1 MLKNYLKIA
10 FRFLVKNKTYS
21 FINIIG
27 LSVGTLCCLYILLY
41 VTYQYNYDKH
51 HRDAK
56 NIYRVTSTIVVS
68 GEKHNMSTCSPAI
81 GPALKLD
88 FPEVRQVTRVIPAI
102 EVSQHL
108 LQYQENSI
116 YEKDA
121 FFVDSTFFDVF
132 TYHFTYGS
140 PEHALLEPYSVV
152 LLKPVAEK
160 LFGGVDPVGKVI
172 EIDNTYGKHDFK
184 VMGVVDE
191 SLGRTHIPARMFF
204 TMNSGG
210 MGEFVRQSDTWS
222 GQNFT
227 NTYIKLLP
235 GSDAT
240 SLENQLPAFVNKYG
254 QEELRTR
261 GMEKQLHLQRAGSIH
276 TTTGYEAE
284 IAKPVSASFLNI
296 LLLVAF
302 LIQII
307 ACINF
312 MNLSTARASKRAT
325 EIGVRKA
332 TGAERKD
339 LVKQFLS
346 ESFLLT
352 FLGVAIALPLLFI
365 LLPFL
370 NQITQTNIHLSLL
383 TDYRMWVILPGIIMI
398 TGLLAGSYPAFYL
411 SAFQTIK
418 VIKGNFS
425 SHVSAG
431 GIRRSLVIFQFVT
444 SIILIAGI
452 IGIYRQLNYLQ
463 SKDLGFNKNQTLV
476 FSFYT
481 NDAKSKM
488 TSFANDLKELAEVNT
503 VSKSTNYLS
512 QFIPRDRGVYLAGGD
527 MTTSVNAQN
536 VITDDFFVKANG
548 IKLIS
553 GRDFRSGD
561 FGKVLVNETL
571 VKQLGLQP
579 GEAPGTLLYSGVGSK
594 PESAVEIAGVM
605 KDFNYNSLRNDVRPF
620 MIIYNPNEQGLSHL
634 TVSVSSS
641 NYESMLRKMDA
652 TWQKDLTGVPF
663 EYSFLDDEV
672 RKQYESE
679 IVLSR
684 IINSFTLIA
693 IFISCLGLLGL
704 TSFNAE
710 QRKKEIGIRKIM
722 GASVFE
728 LTASLSHDFL
738 KLVIAAIIF
747 ATPVAYYAIHK
758 WLDSFAYKT
767 NLSWWIF
774 ALAGLLAL
782 AIALLTVSWQSWRAA
797 TRNPVEALR
806 YE

>member
-116 YEKDA
+116 YEKNA

-370 NQITQTNIHLSLL
+370 NQITQTNINLSLL

-536 VITDDFFVKANG
+536 VITDDFFIKANG

-738 KLVIAAIIF
+738 KLVIAAIIL

-782 AIALLTVSWQSWRAA
+782 AIALLTVSFQSWKAA
-797 TRNPVEALR
+797 TKNPVESLR